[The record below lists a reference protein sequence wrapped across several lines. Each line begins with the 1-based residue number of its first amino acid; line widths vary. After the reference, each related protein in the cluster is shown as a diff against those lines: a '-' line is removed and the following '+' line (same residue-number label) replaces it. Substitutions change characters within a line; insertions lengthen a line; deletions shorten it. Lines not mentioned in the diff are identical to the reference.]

1 MATITKPDFWGTR
14 GTVSVKGSDLLEEL
28 VWDADDAGRD
38 PEIGLD
44 HDRDGLVRSV
54 VLDGI
59 EYENSAIREEQEDYD
74 YYVELR
80 RYGN

>member
-14 GTVSVKGSDLLEEL
+14 GIVSVKGSDLLEEL

-38 PEIGLD
+38 PEIVLD
-44 HDRDGLVRSV
+44 QDRDGLVRSV

-59 EYENSAIREEQEDYD
+59 EYENSAIREEQDDYD

>member
-14 GTVSVKGSDLLEEL
+14 GIVSVKGSDLLEEL
-28 VWDADDAGRD
+28 VWAADDAGRD
-38 PEIGLD
+38 PEIVLD

>member
-14 GTVSVKGSDLLEEL
+14 RIVSVKCSDLLEVL
-28 VWDADDAGRD
+28 AWDADEADRD
-38 PEIGLD
+38 PEIVLE
-44 HDRDGLVRSV
+44 HDRAGLVRSV

-74 YYVELR
+74 HYVELR

>member
-28 VWDADDAGRD
+28 VWGADDAGRD
-38 PEIGLD
+38 PEIVLD

>member
-14 GTVSVKGSDLLEEL
+14 GTVSVKGSGLLEEL
-28 VWDADDAGRD
+28 VRGDDDAGRD
-38 PEIGLD
+38 PEIVLD

-59 EYENSAIREEQEDYD
+59 EYENSAIREEQDDYD
-74 YYVELR
+74 YYEGVR

>member
-28 VWDADDAGRD
+28 AWDADEAGRD
-38 PEIGLD
+38 PEIVLD
-44 HDRDGLVRSV
+44 PDRDGLVRSV

-59 EYENSAIREEQEDYD
+59 EYENSAIREEQDDYD
-74 YYVELR
+74 YYEGVR

>member
-14 GTVSVKGSDLLEEL
+14 GIVSVKGSDLLEEL

-38 PEIGLD
+38 PAIVLD
-44 HDRDGLVRSV
+44 YYRDGLVRFV

>member
-14 GTVSVKGSDLLEEL
+14 GTVSVKGSGLLEEL

-38 PEIGLD
+38 PEIVLD
-44 HDRDGLVRSV
+44 HDRDGLVRYV

>member
-28 VWDADDAGRD
+28 AWGADDAGRD
-38 PEIGLD
+38 PEIVLD

>member
-14 GTVSVKGSDLLEEL
+14 GIVSVKGSDLLEEL

-38 PEIGLD
+38 PEIVFD
-44 HDRDGLVRSV
+44 HDRDGLFRSV
-54 VLDGI
+54 DLDGI
-59 EYENSAIREEQEDYD
+59 EYENSAIREEQDDYD
-74 YYVELR
+74 YYEGVR

>member
-38 PEIGLD
+38 LEIVLD

-59 EYENSAIREEQEDYD
+59 EYENSAIREEQDDYD
-74 YYVELR
+74 YYEGVR

>member
-14 GTVSVKGSDLLEEL
+14 GIVSVKGSDLLEEL
-28 VWDADDAGRD
+28 VWDADEAGRD
-38 PEIGLD
+38 PEIVLD

>member
-1 MATITKPDFWGTR
+1 MSTITKPDFWGAR
-14 GTVSVKGSDLLEEL
+14 GIVSVKGSDLLEEL

-38 PEIGLD
+38 PEIVLD
-44 HDRDGLVRSV
+44 PDRDGLVRSV

-59 EYENSAIREEQEDYD
+59 EYEHSAIREEQDDYD
-74 YYVELR
+74 YYEGVR